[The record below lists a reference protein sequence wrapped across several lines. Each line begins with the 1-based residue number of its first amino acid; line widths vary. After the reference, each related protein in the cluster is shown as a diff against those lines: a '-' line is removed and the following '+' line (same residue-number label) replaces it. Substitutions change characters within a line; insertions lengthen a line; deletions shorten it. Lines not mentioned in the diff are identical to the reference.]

1 MLMFFPC
8 KNFVKLQCKL
18 ISGNFQKTNSSCFNF
33 TKFLEIIFFCEIEL
47 FFILQDINDFQLL
60 GQSID
65 NAPGEVFDKIAR
77 RLNIYQNY
85 DFRDVPGMYF

>member
-1 MLMFFPC
+1 MLMFFTC

-18 ISGNFQKTNSSCFNF
+18 ISGNFQKNNSCFNF
-33 TKFLEIIFFCEIEL
+33 TKFLEIMFFCEIEL
-47 FFILQDINDFQLL
+47 FFYLQDINDFQLL

>member
-1 MLMFFPC
+1 M
-8 KNFVKLQCKL
+8 
-18 ISGNFQKTNSSCFNF
+18 
-33 TKFLEIIFFCEIEL
+33 KFLEIKVFVKLNNFY
-47 FFILQDINDFQLL
+47 LQDINDFQLL

>member
-1 MLMFFPC
+1 M
-8 KNFVKLQCKL
+8 
-18 ISGNFQKTNSSCFNF
+18 
-33 TKFLEIIFFCEIEL
+33 KFLEIKVFVKLNNFY
-47 FFILQDINDFQLL
+47 LQDINDFQLL

-85 DFRDVPGMYF
+85 DFRDVPGMCF

>member
-1 MLMFFPC
+1 M
-8 KNFVKLQCKL
+8 
-18 ISGNFQKTNSSCFNF
+18 
-33 TKFLEIIFFCEIEL
+33 IFY
-47 FFILQDINDFQLL
+47 LQDINDFQLL